1 MMTMMTR
8 TLPTLLALLMS
19 LALVGSPAHAAP
31 QSRSELKARFE
42 QRMPQIDRLKD
53 QGKIGESW
61 TGYLEP
67 VKGEGDLNEQSK
79 KLVAEENADRKKLY
93 AMIADDPDVKDG
105 RKRVPAEKVAE
116 RNGRRNFRNADPDEF
131 LKTRDGHWIQ
141 RSEIVQLKRDGKIGE
156 TWEGYLDIVDGESLS
171 ARQRAVFDE

>member
-93 AMIADDPDVKDG
+93 AMIADDPTSRMAESVFPPKRSPSAMAAAISAMPTRMNSSRPATVIGFSAARSFNSSAMAKLARPG
-105 RKRVPAEKVAE
+105 RDTSTSSMA
-116 RNGRRNFRNADPDEF
+116 N
-131 LKTRDGHWIQ
+131 L
-141 RSEIVQLKRDGKIGE
+141 
-156 TWEGYLDIVDGESLS
+156 
-171 ARQRAVFDE
+171 